1 MTNNLSAG
9 KQSGSFS
16 GGEDAKQMLDK
27 RCGMG
32 RRMSVARM
40 IFFLFFGHC
49 TCALKA
55 EIKEVKRVKE

>member
-16 GGEDAKQMLDK
+16 GGEDGKQMLDK

-32 RRMSVARM
+32 RKDD
-40 IFFLFFGHC
+40 FLSFFFGHC
-49 TCALKA
+49 MCVLKA
-55 EIKEVKRVKE
+55 EIKEVKRVKEE